1 MTKSVK
7 HFRENWNTLCIKA
20 KVYLYSRFWR
30 LNFIKLQIL
39 SRLLKKKK
47 PTKLSS
53 GLNHQWFYL
62 LMILRVG
69 DLGRAQVGASG
80 LPRLSPQWVAG
91 WSKMA
96 AVPCLVFN
104 AAHCST
110 SPLGLLSPKKLGGNS
125 RWSQGF
131 KRMRTLC
138 SLTLEFPFG
147 SYSTIPSSLLKF

>member
-7 HFRENWNTLCIKA
+7 HFRGNWKTLCIKA
-20 KVYLYSRFWR
+20 KIHLYSRFWR

-39 SRLLKKKK
+39 SRLFKKKK
-47 PTKLSS
+47 T
-53 GLNHQWFYL
+53 HQTIKWL
-62 LMILRVG
+62 KSPMILFAHDFAG
-69 DLGRAQVGASG
+69 GWFGPGSG
-80 LPRLSPQWVAG
+80 WRFWSPRLSPQWVAG

-147 SYSTIPSSLLKF
+147 SYLTIPSSLLKF